1 MVLPKP
7 RPLKPPSRQWASW
20 FLRQYGWSLLSRGND
35 TQLSLP
41 YCHEDMRRARE
52 AYRALVD
59 DKGVH
64 GALVLNFDQ
73 LWRTAWGSNSK
84 LLFKTGCPGE
94 PSQKS
99 KAGAR
104 TSKKI
109 DAVKH
114 QRRGM
119 TAVTTS
125 WSDGT
130 AGPIAFCVPEGR
142 ISAEE
147 MAKFNKEHRGRSYV
161 LSSGSK
167 THFLTA
173 DTLLILYEQ
182 LFSPALMLQRQ
193 RHVFFGGTTAMLALL
208 SGTGGCSNSKHL
220 ELAGLISELAQG
232 LGFRVSGFGFRV

>member
-182 LFSPALMLQRQ
+182 LFSPALVLQRQ
-193 RHVFFGGTTAMLALL
+193 RHVFFGG
-208 SGTGGCSNSKHL
+208 
-220 ELAGLISELAQG
+220 AQ
-232 LGFRVSGFGFRV
+232 LPC